1 MALAKKG
8 RFRENGC
15 VVYLHYTLGQTPTL
29 STNIDKNRVILR
41 KKLLDI
47 SLKFRYSKNNG
58 ESGQQCGIPC
68 ESENGKGKEYEL
80 GFARPRRGGTA
91 SVRRAGLDK
100 AADLSGACQRRGNAR
115 RRSGRGCAVRQR
127 DLHRQQLAVL
137 PVLRGS
143 LCRLPAGELPRQPQN
158 GRGIHSGL
166 FGHAQR
172 RIPVCAPCSARA
184 WMPIST
190 AARGALLR
198 AMTAPHG
205 RAADCRD
212 RLPEKPF
219 GLFPA
224 KEILLR
230 CRALQTRCG
239 VCAPSGWV
247 IRTG

>member
-47 SLKFRYSKNNG
+47 PLKFRYSKNNG

-127 DLHRQQLAVL
+127 DLHRKQLAVL

-166 FGHAQR
+166 LATRSGEFLFA
-172 RIPVCAPCSARA
+172 PVLREGVDAYIHRSTGGLAPGYDC
-184 WMPIST
+184 
-190 AARGALLR
+190 AARSGC
-198 AMTAPHG
+198 G
-205 RAADCRD
+205 
-212 RLPEKPF
+212 LP
-219 GLFPA
+219 
-224 KEILLR
+224 
-230 CRALQTRCG
+230 
-239 VCAPSGWV
+239 
-247 IRTG
+247 

>member
-47 SLKFRYSKNNG
+47 PLKFRYSKNNG
-58 ESGQQCGIPC
+58 ESGQQCGIPY

-137 PVLRGS
+137 LRENCRGSRRTAEAFIRDFLATRSGEFLFAPVLREGVD
-143 LCRLPAGELPRQPQN
+143 AY
-158 GRGIHSGL
+158 IHRSTGGL
-166 FGHAQR
+166 
-172 RIPVCAPCSARA
+172 APGYDC
-184 WMPIST
+184 
-190 AARGALLR
+190 AARSGC
-198 AMTAPHG
+198 G
-205 RAADCRD
+205 
-212 RLPEKPF
+212 LP
-219 GLFPA
+219 
-224 KEILLR
+224 
-230 CRALQTRCG
+230 
-239 VCAPSGWV
+239 
-247 IRTG
+247 